1 MPRYKYQ
8 HFVPRGYL
16 KHFSIDGRNAR
27 RESLVWRLN
36 GDQSELVPVQSECAA
51 DWHNTVEDA
60 AKVER
65 MFGVLENNYSRIA
78 NRIWSNNGLSEKQKL
93 RLLVMMFE
101 LHCRNPAYENLMGK
115 ANIQAYEALTHCLR
129 ILIGGN
135 GASISD
141 TQHRKQLQA
150 AWRVGLLHTSCE
162 PGLITSD
169 NPALWFTFDDAQDTQ
184 RLHFMLL
191 PVTPF
196 CCAVAWDNRLV
207 RVTRGDLRE
216 KDQIRLNHNQL
227 QHCTNFIYGSS
238 EPSPDEV
245 AFCRNEWARRE
256 PPVGEVTL
264 SYCVINFL
272 KLKEGTEFSVLSRV

>member
-78 NRIWSNNGLSEKQKL
+78 NRIWSNKGLSEKQKL

-141 TQHRKQLQA
+141 TQLRKQLQA

-162 PGLITSD
+162 PGLIRAITLLYGLRLTTLKTRSDYTS
-169 NPALWFTFDDAQDTQ
+169 
-184 RLHFMLL
+184 
-191 PVTPF
+191 
-196 CCAVAWDNRLV
+196 CS
-207 RVTRGDLRE
+207 
-216 KDQIRLNHNQL
+216 
-227 QHCTNFIYGSS
+227 Y
-238 EPSPDEV
+238 PSPLFAVLLHGTTD
-245 AFCRNEWARRE
+245 
-256 PPVGEVTL
+256 L
-264 SYCVINFL
+264 S
-272 KLKEGTEFSVLSRV
+272 E